1 MGDLQRSFPTSATQT
16 YAQHFCE
23 VNCAAL
29 PEVSTNAHK
38 YSSVLVHIYAYTKPT
53 AHPTDHSALQRH
65 SHTDWSAGP
74 PCYLCTCFFT
84 QCQFLCQQMN
94 VCCRGQPVSLTEAT
108 LICLQLLSL
117 PSTRPP
123 RPPVNS
129 SLRLCEGRDFHLNP
143 LLPSLA
149 PGLSGRHCAGAE
161 PLHPVRSAASGR
173 RDASPAVGRR
183 RALLLCCGPFARL
196 RVAQASAHC
205 GTASEAR
212 CFLPPHPA
220 PKYSTSS

>member
-1 MGDLQRSFPTSATQT
+1 MPINTAAYLCICTHIQNQLPAPLTTVPCKDTATRTGQLG
-16 YAQHFCE
+16 
-23 VNCAAL
+23 L
-29 PEVSTNAHK
+29 PA
-38 YSSVLVHIYAYTKPT
+38 IYAP
-53 AHPTDHSALQRH
+53 AS
-65 SHTDWSAGP
+65 S
-74 PCYLCTCFFT
+74 FFT

-183 RALLLCCGPFARL
+183 RALLLCCGPLARL
-196 RVAQASAHC
+196 RAAQASAHC
-205 GTASEAR
+205 GTASEAG